1 MIPRGPNPV
10 LVLGTNHARLGC
22 IPEPETP
29 KEWDAGM

>member
-1 MIPRGPNPV
+1 M

-29 KEWDAGM
+29 KEWDAGMWSVNLPS